1 MNRISGKRGEASSPI
16 FARSQAG
23 SKRTRRAQRANAFAL
38 VASLAFAG
46 AAQAELLKFETRP
59 NGANETVSATVKLDG
74 TTYEIAG
81 TLLKP
86 TQPPSGGAKS
96 ILIETQPSEDVKPL
110 ALERGLAV
118 LTLDVANLP
127 DKAKEPALRDLLGHI
142 RGALKMKRALG
153 RAQGADADAMSN
165 AASAFD
171 GLLLHDA
178 SREPGSPTRF
188 IATWSADAYWREKP
202 RIEFEK
208 SAPPN
213 GRRFYLAGIAGSTT
227 AINCV
232 APINARAI
240 APALRALFVALDEW
254 TTKSVAPPAS
264 RAPVNGDLTPGQD
277 LKWPKAPALPSPP
290 EGARRVP
297 KIDADGNEIAGLRLP
312 DLALPIATFRGFN
325 AQKNKK
331 GQPCVAGAAIPFE
344 ATKPDREK
352 NDDPRSSLVERY
364 GSRAY
369 FVATMRIIA
378 DKLVKERL
386 LLQQD
391 ADAYVATARS
401 APF

>member
-1 MNRISGKRGEASSPI
+1 MNRISGKRGETSSPI
-16 FARSQAG
+16 FARSRTG
-23 SKRTRRAQRANAFAL
+23 SKRTRAQRARFVGL
-38 VASLAFAG
+38 VASLTFAG

-59 NGANETVSATVKLDG
+59 DGAGEAVSASMKLDG
-74 TTYEIAG
+74 TTYEVAG

-86 TQPPSGGAKS
+86 AQPPSGGAKS
-96 ILIETQPSEDVKPL
+96 FLIETQQSDDVKPL

-118 LTLDVANLP
+118 LTLDLAKLP

-142 RGALKMKRALG
+142 HGPLKMKRILG

-178 SREPGSPTRF
+178 SREPAAPTRF
-188 IATWSADAYWREKP
+188 IATWGADSYWREKP
-202 RIEFEK
+202 RVEFEK

-213 GRRFYLAGIAGSTT
+213 GRRFYLAGVAGSTT
-227 AINCV
+227 ATNCV
-232 APINARAI
+232 APVNARAI
-240 APALRALFVALDEW
+240 APPLRALFVALDEW
-254 TTKSVAPPAS
+254 TAKSVAPPAS
-264 RAPVNGDLTPGQD
+264 RAPLDGDLTPSQD
-277 LKWPKAPALPSPP
+277 LKWPKIPDLPAAP

-297 KIDADGNEIAGLRLP
+297 KIDADGNDVPGLRLP
-312 DLALPIATFRGFN
+312 DLALPIATFTGFN
-325 AQKNKK
+325 AQTNKK
-331 GQPCVAGAAIPFE
+331 GQPCVAGAALPF
-344 ATKPDREK
+344 AARKPDHEK
-352 NDDPRSSLVERY
+352 NGDTRPSLVERY

-369 FVATMRIIA
+369 FVATMRIVA

-391 ADAYVATARS
+391 ADAYVAAARS